1 MQNIPREIYSRY
13 TGKRHELPLNLVHRC
28 SLTYTQNEMKSFWKV
43 MWECKFRM
51 TLKNDELRDFRIRIR
66 IRFRVLFIY
75 LFIDDMSWNI
85 RTSIS
90 EKHPIKNKDIFFSMI
105 LYLKLSFF
113 FLGNY
118 FMQPFYFKW
127 SSHYRLFNNNTNALI
142 EYIFSFALWEI
153 IRHKGLT
160 RSSRTRERKRDCLI
174 TFVILFHCA
183 LSSNTYL

>member
-1 MQNIPREIYSRY
+1 MRWNHF
-13 TGKRHELPLNLVHRC
+13 GKWCENVNFVWH
-28 SLTYTQNEMKSFWKV
+28 W
-43 MWECKFRM
+43 RM
-51 TLKNDELRDFRIRIR
+51 MSYVTSVYVSASVF
-66 IRFRVLFIY
+66 VSY
-75 LFIDDMSWNI
+75 LFICLLMMSWNI